1 MHSSAEAGDVTKVNL
16 VLGIQ
21 NKIDKLMQENSEIN
35 KEMTRLAERRQI
47 NDNRIK
53 EQFLQ
58 LQNLQHNNSV
68 IPCPAFTFF
77 NPAARLSRDF
87 PLSLMNYT
95 IKIFRFIVVMS
106 GLNRIALFLPG
117 SDQDSADIPHDDKG
131 SCAKRKPEVPIS
143 FYDCGNSNPWDKRR
157 KTEKSITL
165 IENETSVDCDIPAG
179 VSRSKSNINFINNKV
194 SGVKTIND
202 AEELIKE
209 LTPGGSQKT
218 KILVEEMDKE
228 DKCSV
233 ARKIINPSDSFDIDE
248 ETEYV
253 ATPDI
258 KIDQEDVTVK
268 EGAEETEERVLLEP
282 SNSFRQ
288 NIQQDLTG
296 FNFRLKS

>member
-1 MHSSAEAGDVTKVNL
+1 MSPSVSEKMLRHSYAEAGDISKVNL

-21 NKIDKLMQENSEIN
+21 NKIEKLMQENSEIN
-35 KEMTRLAERRQI
+35 EEMTRLAERRQK
-47 NDNRIK
+47 NDSRIK

-77 NPAARLSRDF
+77 NPVARLSRDF

-95 IKIFRFIVVMS
+95 IEIFRFVLVMS
-106 GLNRIALFLPG
+106 GLNRIAFFLPG
-117 SDQDSADIPHDDKG
+117 SDHDAADIPHDDKA
-131 SCAKRKPEVPIS
+131 SCAKRKPEVPIN
-143 FYDCGNSNPWDKRR
+143 FDGNLNPWDKRR

-165 IENETSVDCDIPAG
+165 IENETSVDCANPAD

-218 KILVEEMDKE
+218 KILVKETDNE
-228 DKCSV
+228 DKCSA
-233 ARKIINPSDSFDIDE
+233 ARKIINPSDSFDFDE
-248 ETEYV
+248 ELENV

-258 KIDQEDVTVK
+258 RIDQEDVTVK
-268 EGAEETEERVLLEP
+268 EGAEEAE
-282 SNSFRQ
+282 
-288 NIQQDLTG
+288 
-296 FNFRLKS
+296 FNYSL